1 MPVWRRVVTGYLAAC
16 AAAIATTSMLTAIV
30 IIDMKSGPELVD
42 AVKTVLLRAPAEF
55 AYLLVVA
62 LPVVVAIVA
71 VARIVGF
78 SSWGYY
84 AAGGASSA
92 LLVVIG
98 IAVNSGVSDLTLT
111 NMSTYIS
118 LFPAALMGG
127 VAGLTYWRVA
137 VRERRAAGR
146 PLPEPKGWGDA

>member
-1 MPVWRRVVTGYLAAC
+1 MIKGYVAAC
-16 AAAIATTSMLTAIV
+16 AAAIATTSILTVIV
-30 IIDMKSGPELVD
+30 IANMESGSQLVD
-42 AVKTVLLRAPAEF
+42 AIKAVLLGTPAGF
-55 AYLLVVA
+55 AFLLIAA
-62 LPVVVAIVA
+62 LPGAVAIVA
-71 VARIVGF
+71 VARIGGF

-92 LLVVIG
+92 LLAVIG
-98 IAVNSGVSDLTLT
+98 IAVNSGVGDLHVT

-137 VRERRAAGR
+137 VRERRAEGR
-146 PLPEPKGWGDA
+146 PPPEPKGWGSS